1 MKKKINDLVWEI
13 SIVPSMNPELLVNDV
28 TCRGTTWCGQ
38 QKIFLSADLTKESAR
53 SVIAHELAHA
63 FLWSTQ
69 MRVPETFTE
78 EEVCE
83 FIARWGYRIQEMTEE
98 VYAEFYYPKDG
109 EGNG

>member
-1 MKKKINDLVWEI
+1 MAVMPKYYKI
-13 SIVPSMNPELLVNDV
+13 
-28 TCRGTTWCGQ
+28 
-38 QKIFLSADLTKESAR
+38 
-53 SVIAHELAHA
+53 H
-63 FLWSTQ
+63 
-69 MRVPETFTE
+69 E